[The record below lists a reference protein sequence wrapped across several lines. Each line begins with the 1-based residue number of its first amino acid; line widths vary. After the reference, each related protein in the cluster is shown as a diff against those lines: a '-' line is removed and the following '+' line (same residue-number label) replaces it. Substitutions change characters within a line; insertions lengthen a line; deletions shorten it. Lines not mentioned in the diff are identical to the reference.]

1 MKNSAKYIF
10 EIPPQP
16 IPDSKISETIK
27 TEVIVIGAGTAG
39 LVCANSAAENGLKVI
54 LISASSRPV
63 ARGGSNHAINSKLT
77 RRLGIGYD
85 IGKYFKQ
92 EIDRAGGRVDIDKW
106 SLFARKSGEA
116 MDWLI
121 DKMEA
126 AGYTTAIEIGSVD
139 PDGIVS
145 SFPGSHCFVDKRK
158 QREDAAGGQPLVVKT
173 LAKYAL
179 AAGVKIDYK
188 TVAEQLIREKNN
200 NGRVTAVIAKNAEGK
215 YVKYIGSQ
223 AIVLA
228 TGDFTR
234 DREMVAKYCPEV
246 LPFINP
252 KPVNYDAQLISG
264 GIYAGDGHKMGLW
277 VGAAWQ
283 KTVPNAPIIKTW
295 LNLPGSVTPQPY
307 LSFQGLV
314 VNKNGVRYYNEDAT
328 GAVAAFSQ
336 MNQPDT
342 TAFAIWDIDY
352 AKRMAPWYYNGQD
365 FRNPEVNVETV
376 ITKWEAQAKSGRI
389 CKANSLKDLAEQLGL
404 DAATLSA
411 TVDRYNSFC
420 KKGLDEDY
428 FKRPGLLIPV
438 KKAPFYGQIN
448 TAPTLLVVS
457 GGLRTNTKMQ
467 VLDIENKVIP
477 GLYAVGTIIGDMY
490 ANYYSFMPSG
500 IHLGANCLT
509 FPYLVGKEIAAQK

>member
-1 MKNSAKYIF
+1 MKNSVKCRF
-10 EIPPQP
+10 EIPPKP
-16 IPDSKISETIK
+16 VPESKISETVEA
-27 TEVIVIGAGTAG
+27 EVVVIGAGTAG
-39 LVCANSAAENGLKVI
+39 LVCANSAVENGLRVI

-77 RRLGIGYD
+77 RKLGIKYD
-85 IGKYFKQ
+85 VGKNFKQ

-126 AGYTTAIEIGSVD
+126 AGYTTAIEIGGVD

-145 SFPGSHCFVDKRK
+145 TFPGAHCFVDKRK
-158 QREDAAGGQPLVVKT
+158 QRKDAAGGQPLVVKT
-173 LAKYAL
+173 LAKCAE
-179 AAGVKIDYK
+179 AAGVKIYYK
-188 TVAEQLIREKNN
+188 TVAAQLIRENKNT
-200 NGRVTAVIAKNAEGK
+200 GRVTAVIAKNADGK
-215 YVKYIGSQ
+215 YIKYVGSK

-246 LPFINP
+246 LPFISP

-283 KTVPNAPIIKTW
+283 KTVPNAPIIKGW

-307 LSFQGLV
+307 LSYQGLA
-314 VNKNGVRYYNEDAT
+314 VNKNGVRYCNEDST
-328 GAVAAFSQ
+328 SAVAAFIQ

-342 TAFAIWDIDY
+342 TVFAIWDVDY
-352 AKRMAPWYYNGQD
+352 AERMAPWYYGGQD
-365 FRNPEVNVETV
+365 FREPGENVEAV
-376 ITKWEAQAKSGRI
+376 IAKWEAQAKSGRI
-389 CKANSLKDLAEQLGL
+389 CKANSIKELAEQLGL
-404 DAATLSA
+404 DASILSA
-411 TVDRYNSFC
+411 TIDRYNDFC

-438 KKAPFYGQIN
+438 RKAPFYGQIN

-467 VLDIENKVIP
+467 VLDVENKVIP

-490 ANYYSFMPSG
+490 ANHYSFMASG

-509 FPYLVGKEIAAQK
+509 FPYLVGKEITSG